1 MARNK
6 NCITVTS
13 LHPYIINLI
22 EQEAEKRR
30 VSASQ
35 VIRDAIYSWFGE
47 FDDGASHIKE
57 AEDLLTQFD
66 NSLQDGRKT
75 KSAALK
81 KVAKI

>member
-6 NCITVTS
+6 NCITVTA

-75 KSAALK
+75 KSALK